1 MLAITIYLGFCMPTM
16 CARKK
21 HVFKLE
27 STRVISILH
36 PPVSRGRGKKGGSV
50 GGRRARVVSRS
61 RFGAGGVEQ
70 SREPVLAVRS
80 RLVVH
85 PRMAGGD
92 EEILQDG
99 RHGEVT

>member
-50 GGRRARVVSRS
+50 GGRMGEGRETSE
-61 RFGAGGVEQ
+61 GGVTKQ
-70 SREPVLAVRS
+70 VWSRRRGIVPGTS
-80 RLVVH
+80 I
-85 PRMAGGD
+85 G
-92 EEILQDG
+92 
-99 RHGEVT
+99 GEVAIGRPPTNGRR